1 MEEIA
6 IRKARFT
13 EHQIIAV
20 LKSVEAGRTVKDVC
34 REAGISE
41 ASYYN
46 WKAKFG
52 GMEASDIKKMK
63 DLEDENRRLKQMF
76 ADLSLECRALKD
88 VIGKKA
94 LKPAIKR
101 ELVSYL
107 TAQFA
112 MSLRQACR
120 ILSLSRT
127 VFRYQPDTQ
136 RDEPVIMALTVA
148 AERYP
153 RYGFKKLFQVLRR
166 QGKSW
171 NHKRVHRIYCLLKLN
186 FRRKGKQRLPV
197 RNPVPLV
204 TPEAMNQS
212 WSIDFMHDALV
223 CGRRFRTFNV
233 VDDFNR
239 EALAIE
245 IDLNIPAQRV
255 VRVLDRIV
263 ANRGYPLK
271 MRMDNGPELVSLTL
285 AQWAQWAQWAEEHGV
300 MLEFI
305 RPGKPTQNAFIE
317 RFNRTYRTEILD
329 FYLFRTLNEAREIT
343 ERWLAEYNGERPHES
358 LNNLTPKEYR
368 LMAETPEISK
378 SAWN

>member
-1 MEEIA
+1 MVSVPTILLSA
-6 IRKARFT
+6 SQQVSQVRFCGNSC
-13 EHQIIAV
+13 V
-20 LKSVEAGRTVKDVC
+20 RG
-34 REAGISE
+34 
-41 ASYYN
+41 
-46 WKAKFG
+46 
-52 GMEASDIKKMK
+52 
-63 DLEDENRRLKQMF
+63 
-76 ADLSLECRALKD
+76 
-88 VIGKKA
+88 
-94 LKPAIKR
+94 

-120 ILSLSRT
+120 TLSLSRT
-127 VFRYQPDTQ
+127 VFRYQPDTR

-166 QGKSW
+166 QGNSW

-197 RNPVPLV
+197 RNPAPLA

-212 WSIDFMHDALV
+212 WSIDSLM

-271 MRMDNGPELVSLTL
+271 MRMDNGPELVSLAL
-285 AQWAQWAQWAEEHGV
+285 AQWAEEHGV
-300 MLEFI
+300 MMEFI
-305 RPGKPTQNAFIE
+305 KPGKPTQNTFIE
-317 RFNRTYRTEILD
+317 RFNRTYRIEILD
-329 FYLFRTLNEAREIT
+329 FYLFRTQNEAREIT
-343 ERWLAEYNGERPHES
+343 ERWLTEYNSERPHES
-358 LNNLTPKEYR
+358 LNNLTPEEYR
-368 LMAETPEISK
+368 LMAEKPELSK

>member
-1 MEEIA
+1 
-6 IRKARFT
+6 
-13 EHQIIAV
+13 
-20 LKSVEAGRTVKDVC
+20 
-34 REAGISE
+34 
-41 ASYYN
+41 
-46 WKAKFG
+46 
-52 GMEASDIKKMK
+52 
-63 DLEDENRRLKQMF
+63 
-76 ADLSLECRALKD
+76 
-88 VIGKKA
+88 
-94 LKPAIKR
+94 
-101 ELVSYL
+101 
-107 TAQFA
+107 

-197 RNPVPLV
+197 RNPAPLA

-285 AQWAQWAQWAEEHGV
+285 AQWAEEHGV

-358 LNNLTPKEYR
+358 LNNLTPEEYR

-378 SAWN
+378 VRGTKTGVLTCGHGFRTMARGAMGESGLWSDDAIERQLSHSERNKVRAAYIHTSEHLDERRLMVQWWANYLEESRVKMQRRSGFLTASQYRAC

>member
-1 MEEIA
+1 M
-6 IRKARFT
+6 RKARFT

-107 TAQFA
+107 TAQFT
-112 MSLRQACR
+112 MSIRQACR
-120 ILSLSRT
+120 TLSLSWT
-127 VFRYQPDTQ
+127 VYLYQPDT
-136 RDEPVIMALTVA
+136 RRNEPVIQALTEM

-153 RYGFKKLFQVLRR
+153 RYGFKKLFQKLRR
-166 QGKSW
+166 QGHAW

-197 RNPVPLV
+197 RDPAPLAA
-204 TPEAMNQS
+204 PLHLNQS
-212 WSIDFMHDALV
+212 WSVDFMHDVLM
-223 CGRRFRTFNV
+223 CGRCFRTFNV

-239 EALAIE
+239 EVLAIE

-271 MRMDNGPELVSLTL
+271 MWMDNGPELVSL
-285 AQWAQWAQWAEEHGV
+285 AQWAEEHGV
-300 MLEFI
+300 ALEFI
-305 RPGKPTQNAFIE
+305 KPGKPTQNAFIE

-329 FYLFRTLNEAREIT
+329 FYLFRTLNEVRGIT
-343 ERWLAEYNGERPHES
+343 ERWLYEYNSERPHES
-358 LNNLTPKEYR
+358 LNNLTPEEYR
-368 LMAETPEISK
+368 LMAETPEI
-378 SAWN
+378 